1 MANNGKVLP
10 GNLNMPGPRIMPRAA
25 GTGNGSVAPV
35 CPISK
40 SEAVPGGPGALL
52 PLPPRAVDLPTAIAA
67 INQLVQVVNTII
79 NPPNNLNI
87 SLFLPKPVWKETGR
101 QMLTQRVYNPDD
113 KSMWVDVE
121 HIVHLRMTDMTNGT
135 SMILNYPAP
144 KLGGVGTAPTTG
156 GGTTPTSSGGPAT
169 TPGK

>member
-1 MANNGKVLP
+1 MMNNGKVLP
-10 GNLNMPGPRIMPRAA
+10 RNLNMPGPRIMPRAA

-40 SEAVPGGPGALL
+40 SQAVPGSPGALL

-67 INQLVQVVNTII
+67 INQLINVVNNLV
-79 NPPNNLNI
+79 NPPDNVNYD
-87 SLFLPKPVWKETGR
+87 LFIPKPVWAETGR
-101 QMLTQRVYNPDD
+101 KMMTTRLYNPND

-121 HIVHLRMTDMTNGT
+121 HINQLTMTDKMLGQ
-135 SMILNYPAP
+135 SMVLNYAAP

-156 GGTTPTSSGGPAT
+156 GTTTPTGSGGPAT

>member
-1 MANNGKVLP
+1 MMNNGKVLP
-10 GNLNMPGPRIMPRAA
+10 GNLNMPVMPQAF

-67 INQLVQVVNTII
+67 INQLVQVVNTLI
-79 NPPNNLNI
+79 NPPLTTNI
-87 SLFLPKPVWKETGR
+87 SMFIPKPKWKETGR
-101 QMLTQRVYNPDD
+101 KMMTQRVYNPED

-121 HIVHLRMTDMTNGT
+121 HIVQLTMTDKMLGQ
-135 SMILNYPAP
+135 SMVLNYPAP
-144 KLGGVGTAPTTG
+144 KLGGVGTAPVT
-156 GGTTPTSSGGPAT
+156 GGTTAPTSSGGTAT
-169 TPGK
+169 TPGQ